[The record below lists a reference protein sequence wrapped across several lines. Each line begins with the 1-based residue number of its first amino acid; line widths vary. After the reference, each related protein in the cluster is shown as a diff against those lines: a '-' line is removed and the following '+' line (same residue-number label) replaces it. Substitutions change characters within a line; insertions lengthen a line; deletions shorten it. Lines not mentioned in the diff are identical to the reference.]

1 MSLLYIAISLYF
13 ISLLIAVLIW
23 VLGAYKDS
31 VGLIILGWAIG
42 VVGEF
47 SAVIYS
53 ILWIVW
59 LFKGW

>member
-13 ISLLIAVLIW
+13 ISLLIAILIW

-31 VGLIILGWAIG
+31 VGLIILGWVIG

-47 SAVIYS
+47 AAVIYS
-53 ILWIVW
+53 IMWIVW
-59 LFKGW
+59 LFKQ

>member
-1 MSLLYIAISLYF
+1 MGLLYIAISLYF

-59 LFKGW
+59 LIKK